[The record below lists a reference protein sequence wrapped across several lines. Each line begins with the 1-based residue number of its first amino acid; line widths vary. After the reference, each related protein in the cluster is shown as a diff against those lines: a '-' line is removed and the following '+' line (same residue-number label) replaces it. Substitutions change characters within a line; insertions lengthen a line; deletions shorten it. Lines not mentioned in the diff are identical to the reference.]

1 MSGYF
6 AGEQGGLLVVENA
19 GEFFERTEEKNEN
32 GKITTKCE
40 DKRA

>member
-6 AGEQGGLLVVENA
+6 AGEQAELLVVENA
-19 GEFFERTEEKNEN
+19 GEFFERIEENNEN